1 VSVASGKKFLNRFE
15 VVERGPVLIVQNEN
29 AGWIMTDRLNKI
41 RGSKGLVGKVEV
53 KGNDIKVNWAPE
65 LPIYYVNQQG
75 FSFSDPAHREI
86 VEKII
91 KKINP
96 KLVIF
101 DPLYLMFEGDL
112 SSSKDLAPILNWLL
126 VIKERYNTSIMLIHH
141 WKKNTQGT
149 AIRSGQRML
158 GSTTL
163 HGWIESAWYIETN
176 GQNESDQED
185 QDQEPDFNPQDRPR
199 PGHDESKKSTV
210 MVDFNKAGQPVTLTL
225 EREFRG
231 AGVYP
236 KMDISIDMGDF
247 GDSTYNVKLD
257 KHVAHKSDS
266 TGGRHKKPS
275 NPDLKQEIVDFIL
288 LKQGASARQI
298 AEELGISKRKVNE
311 LLKEIHE
318 DRQKPVPEVK
328 PD

>member
-1 VSVASGKKFLNRFE
+1 
-15 VVERGPVLIVQNEN
+15 
-29 AGWIMTDRLNKI
+29 
-41 RGSKGLVGKVEV
+41 
-53 KGNDIKVNWAPE
+53 
-65 LPIYYVNQQG
+65 
-75 FSFSDPAHREI
+75 
-86 VEKII
+86 
-91 KKINP
+91 
-96 KLVIF
+96 
-101 DPLYLMFEGDL
+101 
-112 SSSKDLAPILNWLL
+112 
-126 VIKERYNTSIMLIHH
+126 
-141 WKKNTQGT
+141 
-149 AIRSGQRML
+149 
-158 GSTTL
+158 
-163 HGWIESAWYIETN
+163 
-176 GQNESDQED
+176 
-185 QDQEPDFNPQDRPR
+185 
-199 PGHDESKKSTV
+199 